1 MRQEF
6 ALPGLALPLALDAQ
20 ILGGGC
26 AFCQKTALSTGRK
39 KGGDGMGY
47 MKTLATE
54 VYASLQ
60 SIEMC
65 LEHALECLAEG
76 DDREARGYIND
87 ALAEIN
93 RQKVK

>member
-1 MRQEF
+1 
-6 ALPGLALPLALDAQ
+6 
-20 ILGGGC
+20 
-26 AFCQKTALSTGRK
+26 
-39 KGGDGMGY
+39 MGY